1 MIWHNSAPLWTDRVQ
16 IKYKV
21 AFTPMHAHTKFGA
34 NQRFRSVV
42 ILVTRCSAACSAPS
56 GQIVSVSN
64 IKVSFPTLHAGPKFD
79 ANQRFR
85 YVVILMTCCSA
96 SGIVAPPVDKSGP
109 NQIPMYLVLLCIR
122 IPSLVRIGGFGL
134 ELWLLLWCCSAPCG
148 RIGSISNT
156 RVPGCA
162 LHVRTKSGV
171 NQRFRSRVILVT
183 RIQTHTQTDT
193 QTRVPT

>member
-16 IKYKV
+16 IKYQV
-21 AFTPMHAHTKFGA
+21 TFNPMHAHTKFGA

-85 YVVILMTCCSA
+85 SVVILMTCCSA
-96 SGIVAPPVDKSGP
+96 SGIVAPPVV
-109 NQIPMYLVLLCIR
+109 QIKYQCTLSHFAYAYQVWCESEVLVSSYL
-122 IPSLVRIGGFGL
+122 GD
-134 ELWLLLWCCSAPCG
+134 
-148 RIGSISNT
+148 
-156 RVPGCA
+156 A
-162 LHVRTKSGV
+162 L
-171 NQRFRSRVILVT
+171 
-183 RIQTHTQTDT
+183 
-193 QTRVPT
+193 